1 MNHRSA
7 RLNKFSLEFDS
18 VVADTATRSHAVSN
32 TQTKV
37 PVKPVVSLAKIPAFP
52 SVVLRVLEVVSD
64 DEPDLIRLVSE
75 INSDATLSAQVLRLA
90 NSPLFAFT
98 GQISS
103 VQHAVAALGIEQI
116 QSLVMSVATANYSK
130 AAFRSESLR
139 KCWRHTVASAVVCR
153 EIARAA
159 GMPPEESYS
168 LGLLHDIGRLGLLAA
183 WPDDYSRIL
192 EEATNTGNSLL
203 ELERNLFDMDHCEV
217 GHQLATQWKL
227 PPQFIAVAGHHHD
240 SPPESEDLNHLSIT
254 HIGCRM
260 ADALGYW
267 AAKPAAHVEPGDL
280 YTLLPA
286 TVREHFPA
294 DPEELRL
301 LIERA
306 VNDDRPALGRPA
318 QEFTRPQDASPNTRP
333 QAAPIQLVVQQRNSL
348 AWDLTL
354 VAGSIVMFL
363 LVLAGLLYF
372 RHSG

>member
-1 MNHRSA
+1 
-7 RLNKFSLEFDS
+7 
-18 VVADTATRSHAVSN
+18 VSN
-32 TQTKV
+32 TKTQV
-37 PVKPVVSLAKIPAFP
+37 PVKRTVSLAKIPAFP
-52 SVVLRVLEVVSD
+52 AVVLRVLEVVSE
-64 DEPDLIRLVSE
+64 DEPDLTRLVRE

-103 VQHAVAALGIEQI
+103 VQQAVTTLGIEQI

-168 LGLLHDIGRLGLLAA
+168 LGLLHDVGRLGLLAA

-192 EEATNTGNSLL
+192 EQATRDRSSLL
-203 ELERNLFDMDHCEV
+203 ELERELFDMDHCEA
-217 GHQLATQWKL
+217 GRLLAAQWKL
-227 PPQFIAVAGHHHD
+227 PPQFLAVAGHHHD
-240 SPPESEDLNHLSIT
+240 PQPESEDLNHLSIT

-267 AAKPAAHVEPGDL
+267 AAKPAALVEPEDL
-280 YTLLPA
+280 FALLPA
-286 TVREHFPA
+286 AVREHFPT
-294 DPEELRL
+294 DPEVLRI

-306 VNDDRPALGRPA
+306 VNDDREALSRPA
-318 QEFTRPQDASPNTRP
+318 KEFTRSQNAPPDPLPQTAS
-333 QAAPIQLVVQQRNSL
+333 IQLVVQKGNSL
-348 AWDLTL
+348 AWDLML

-363 LVLAGLLYF
+363 LVLAGLFYF
-372 RHSG
+372 RRSG